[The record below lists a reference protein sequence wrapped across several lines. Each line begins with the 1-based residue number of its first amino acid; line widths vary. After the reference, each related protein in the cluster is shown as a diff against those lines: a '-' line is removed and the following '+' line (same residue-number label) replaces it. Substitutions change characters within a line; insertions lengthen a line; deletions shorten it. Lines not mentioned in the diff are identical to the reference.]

1 MVPATSRSSH
11 VRVARSYVALGDS
24 FTAGAA
30 GIEERSFAECLA
42 ALLRRPNPGLKFHNL
57 AQQGAFTAQI
67 VSDQVDRAVAMEPD
81 VVTLICGGNDAL
93 LEVRPD
99 VHAHVVS
106 LERAVA
112 MIRTHL
118 PDAAFV
124 MATTPDPARFL
135 DLRPRTAARITRAIA
150 EINEATQAAAARH
163 AVPCLDFASHPLTN
177 ARELY
182 ADDGYHPTTLAAQ
195 MAAEAFAGV
204 LGVRYGIQFDSE
216 EVL

>member
-1 MVPATSRSSH
+1 
-11 VRVARSYVALGDS
+11 VALGDS

-42 ALLRRPNPGLKFHNL
+42 TLLRRVNPGLDFQNL

-67 VSDQVDRAVAMEPD
+67 VSEQVDRAIALEPD

-93 LEVRPD
+93 LSIRPD
-99 VHAHVVS
+99 VSAHVVA
-106 LERAVA
+106 LEEAVA
-112 MIRTHL
+112 KVRAGL
-118 PDAAFV
+118 PDAAFA
-124 MATTPDPARFL
+124 MATTPDPSRFRE
-135 DLRPRTAARITRAIA
+135 LRPRTARRIQTAI
-150 EINEATQAAAARH
+150 EQINEATQAAAARH
-163 AVPCLDFASHPLTN
+163 GVPCLDFATHPLTN

-195 MAAEAFAGV
+195 LAAEAFAGV